1 MGLTWW
7 PVAAAGLCALVAVVV
22 LTFVLPL
29 ARARRRL
36 RPLAHVDRLTGL
48 PEYARIR
55 QREIVSAAITLALL
69 VILFGTA
76 VLTAARPS
84 GSDRDF
90 EALHPEDIMLC
101 VADPVTEDT
110 TAQFLD
116 YYARQSA
123 TFDTQRIGLTSTTV
137 RVLPLTRDHSVATT
151 RLSDHAALSRPGVFS
166 RPVDYADY
174 ATNLRDTLALCM
186 TGFGTPPSLG
196 QHRRSLIYL
205 GPSTFGAADQ
215 RALFTDQQITDMASK
230 AGVQINA
237 VAKVDVTDAARR
249 GDDLLATLAART
261 GGRFVRYHAA
271 GPGGSDPTLA
281 GDLDLI
287 GANPAPLVLPGG
299 ARITGQHPDD
309 PVAVLIVALAAG
321 TLLCLSLAVA
331 RR

>member
-22 LTFVLPL
+22 LTVVLPL

-137 RVLPLTRDHSVATT
+137 RVSGWHQNAARAWQVISDMSSLMKLAPRRPYPVPRMYSNSSME
-151 RLSDHAALSRPGVFS
+151 LSPASFKAPSRARRAVFS
-166 RPVDYADY
+166 GWVVERTTYEERMLSSRRMTALPVAEPRSTPATITGSSARADG
-174 ATNLRDTLALCM
+174 LRRT
-186 TGFGTPPSLG
+186 
-196 QHRRSLIYL
+196 RRS
-205 GPSTFGAADQ
+205 AA
-215 RALFTDQQITDMASK
+215 S
-230 AGVQINA
+230 
-237 VAKVDVTDAARR
+237 ARR
-249 GDDLLATLAART
+249 AWCSE
-261 GGRFVRYHAA
+261 GRSCR
-271 GPGGSDPTLA
+271 P
-281 GDLDLI
+281 
-287 GANPAPLVLPGG
+287 
-299 ARITGQHPDD
+299 
-309 PVAVLIVALAAG
+309 
-321 TLLCLSLAVA
+321 
-331 RR
+331 